1 MVSSAMEYL
10 FLDTP
15 ELAQLG
21 VMVVNRNSRGIKIA
35 PGLDHKDQTLRQK
48 QEKNNSSSE
57 DFPTI
62 LRSAWA

>member
-35 PGLDHKDQTLRQK
+35 PGLDHIDQTLRK